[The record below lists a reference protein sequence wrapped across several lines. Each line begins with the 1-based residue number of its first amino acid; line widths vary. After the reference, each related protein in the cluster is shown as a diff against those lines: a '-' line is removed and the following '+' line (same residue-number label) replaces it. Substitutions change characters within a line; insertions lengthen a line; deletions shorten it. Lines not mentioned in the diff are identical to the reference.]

1 MVSFSSPSNQGL
13 KRNIEAVGNRKGV
26 QQFQGTG
33 PGQLVVRMKRAMDG
47 QQIAL
52 DSGRTL
58 DEQQN
63 TRQEFITIKMNLLS
77 DLREA

>member
-13 KRNIEAVGNRKGV
+13 KRNVEAAGNRKCV

-58 DEQQN
+58 NGQKD
-63 TRQEFITIKMNLLS
+63 TRQEFIKIKMNLLS

>member
-13 KRNIEAVGNRKGV
+13 KRNVEAVGNRKSV

-58 DEQQN
+58 NGQED
-63 TRQEFITIKMNLLS
+63 TRQEFIKIKMNLLS